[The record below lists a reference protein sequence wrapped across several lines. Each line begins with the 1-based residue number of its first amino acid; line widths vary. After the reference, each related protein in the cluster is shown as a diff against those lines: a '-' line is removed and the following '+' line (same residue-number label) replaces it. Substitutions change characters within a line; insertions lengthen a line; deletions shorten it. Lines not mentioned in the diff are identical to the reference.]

1 MIQQLLLILLLLP
14 YGICRRL
21 KTKCPVNLITDRTSS
36 FNYYRPGD
44 YLISGITS
52 TTNIVF
58 QPYVFFQPPSTRFL
72 GTEGM
77 SYWSILPFLFAIRE
91 INQNPRLL
99 SNISLGYNVYENYF
113 NARMTNDAILDM
125 LSTGQQHA
133 PNYSCGRQKNLLAVL
148 EGADSDISSQISTFL
163 DIFKIPQ
170 VSYRFVGHV
179 PKDKRQFPFFYRMAP
194 KQEPPYMGIVKLL
207 LHFKWTWI
215 GLVAPDSDSGERF
228 MSTFTPVVI
237 KNGICIA
244 FSGSIPV
251 LNWEKRKF
259 NLVWYFMDTQV
270 KVVVYQVDS
279 LTMFILAI
287 SMQRVEKWKKS
298 TVGKVWIATALQDL
312 SVRFLYKMVDLQ
324 HTHVSLSF
332 SIQTSK
338 RTQYDNFDSFSF
350 AITQLGERAFR
361 CLYSRNV
368 FSGKLWER
376 CTEKERLEEN
386 LPQNEIERILSQD
399 SYSIYSSIQAVAQT
413 LHAAYSLRPNQM
425 GRMGGDRLAFQRL
438 QAWQLHSFLKNFQPY
453 NTSMDGVYMDKNGD
467 LEANFDIVNWVVFPN
482 KSTAGVNVGS
492 VESDASSEIKF
503 SIHQDAIMWSRWFNQ
518 TVPFSRCTESCRLGY
533 AKRVKEGKPRCC
545 YDCVPCAEGTISIQ
559 EDAGHCTKCPDDQ
572 HPNKD
577 RDRCVPKLIN
587 FLCYEET
594 LGIILAFLALLLSLT
609 TGLLLGIFIKHRET
623 PVVKANNRDLTYLLL
638 VSLLLSFLS
647 SFLFIGRPQE
657 VTCLLR
663 QTAFSFI
670 FSVAVSSLLAKTVM
684 VVVAFLATKPGNR
697 MRKWLGKSLANSIV
711 ISCSSVQVGICM
723 IWLGIFPPF
732 PDSDMHSQPGQI
744 ILQCNEGSVVM
755 FYISLGYMGFLAAI
769 CFTVAF
775 LARKLPGAF
784 NEAKLITFSMLVFC
798 SVWVSF
804 VPAYLS
810 TKGKYMVAVQVF
822 SILASGLGL
831 LGCIFIPKCYIIIL
845 RPDLNKKEHL
855 LMKPKDGI

>member
-1 MIQQLLLILLLLP
+1 
-14 YGICRRL
+14 
-21 KTKCPVNLITDRTSS
+21 
-36 FNYYRPGD
+36 
-44 YLISGITS
+44 
-52 TTNIVF
+52 
-58 QPYVFFQPPSTRFL
+58 
-72 GTEGM
+72 M

-148 EGADSDISSQISTFL
+148 EGADSDISSQISAFL
-163 DIFKIPQ
+163 DIFKIP
-170 VSYRFVGHV
+170 
-179 PKDKRQFPFFYRMAP
+179 
-194 KQEPPYMGIVKLL
+194 
-207 LHFKWTWI
+207 
-215 GLVAPDSDSGERF
+215 
-228 MSTFTPVVI
+228 
-237 KNGICIA
+237 
-244 FSGSIPV
+244 
-251 LNWEKRKF
+251 
-259 NLVWYFMDTQV
+259 
-270 KVVVYQVDS
+270 
-279 LTMFILAI
+279 
-287 SMQRVEKWKKS
+287 
-298 TVGKVWIATALQDL
+298 
-312 SVRFLYKMVDLQ
+312 
-324 HTHVSLSF
+324 
-332 SIQTSK
+332 QTSK
-338 RTQYDNFDSFSF
+338 RTQYDNFDSFLI

-376 CTEKERLEEN
+376 CTEKESLEEN
-386 LPQNEIERILSQD
+386 LPQDVIERILSQD

-413 LHAAYSLRPNQM
+413 LHAAYSLRPNQ
-425 GRMGGDRLAFQRL
+425 
-438 QAWQLHSFLKNFQPY
+438 LHSFLRNFQPY
-453 NTSMDGVYMDKNGD
+453 NSSMDGVYMDKNGD
-467 LEANFDIVNWVVFPN
+467 LEANFDIVNWVVFAN
-482 KSTAGVNVGS
+482 KSAAGVNVGS
-492 VESDASSEIKF
+492 IENDASSEKKF
-503 SIHQDAIMWSRWFNQ
+503 TIHQDAIMWSRWFNQ
-518 TVPFSRCTESCRLGY
+518 TVPFSRCTDSCRPGY

-577 RDRCVPKLIN
+577 RYRCVPKLIN

-609 TGLLLGIFIKHRET
+609 TGLLLVIFIKHRET

-647 SFLFIGRPQE
+647 SFLFIGWPQE

-684 VVVAFLATKPGNR
+684 VVVAFLATKPGNQ
-697 MRKWLGKSLANSIV
+697 MRKWLGKSVANSIV

-822 SILASGLGL
+822 SILASSLGL

-855 LMKPKDGI
+855 LMKPKDGT